1 MGIVLRFIMW
11 ALMLLGGGFLGVYL
25 DLKWFPSLFGNFY
38 FHIATVVP
46 GLILLRLV
54 LLVSKN
60 TGRFLARNGREGKI
74 PRMETN
80 KLVTTGM
87 YGCMRHPMHL
97 GLLFFPLAFA
107 LIIGSVSFIIIIVPF
122 EVISMLILIKLVE
135 EREAISKFGEDYI
148 EYMKRVPMFN
158 FSPGCLKLLFKS
170 E

>member
-1 MGIVLRFIMW
+1 MGIVLRFVMW
-11 ALMLLGGGFLGVYL
+11 FLMLFGGGFLGVYF
-25 DLKWFPSLFGNFY
+25 DLKWFPSLFRNLY
-38 FHIATVVP
+38 FHIITVVP

-60 TGRFLARNGREGKI
+60 TGRFLSRNGREGEL

-107 LIIGSVSFIIIIVPF
+107 LIIGSVTFIIVIVPM
-122 EVISMLILIKLVE
+122 EVVMMLILIKLVE
-135 EREAISKFGEDYI
+135 EREAISKFGDDYI

-158 FSPGCLKLLFKS
+158 LSPRCLKLLLMG